1 MIHSMRQFLRVWHI
15 GVILKRYR
23 LDKLL
28 TTAPLPA
35 PIRWLRVFIP
45 TGKELTGLPRGE
57 RLRLAL
63 QELGPVYV
71 KFGQILSTRR
81 DLLPLDIADELA
93 LLQDRVPP
101 FPGEQARA
109 IIEEALGEPVNEV
122 FASFDTNPLASAS
135 IAQVHPATLHD
146 GREAV
151 VKVVR
156 PGIGKQL
163 RKDIDLLKTIA
174 GLAEKFMQGG
184 ATIQPLE
191 VVREFERVV
200 FDELDMQREAANASI
215 LRRNFQ
221 GSRDLYIP
229 EVYWQWCTHKVMVME
244 RVSGLPVGD
253 IEGLRKHGVN
263 LKKLARRGVRV
274 FYTQVFR
281 DNLFHADLHP
291 GNILVDASDPDDPTY
306 IAMDFGIV
314 ASLSPQDLYYIAENF
329 KALFNQDYRRVAAL
343 HIEAGWVPEDTRLV
357 ELEAAVR
364 SVGEPNFTRPLNE
377 VSFGKVLFDL
387 FQVAH
392 RFQLTLQPQLLM
404 LQKTLLNVEGLARQL
419 DPELDIWGVAKPE
432 LETILREKHNL
443 ENVSHELRKRLPGWL
458 AQAPEI
464 PGLVH
469 DFLIKANSGQLLTRT
484 TSEDATRSRMEQLVA
499 RRKVLQVL
507 AGGSLSTPG
516 AILVA
521 METGPWFLWGYS
533 IPGMVFLAAGGWLIF
548 RALRSKHMAHN

>member
-1 MIHSMRQFLRVWHI
+1 MMHSLRQFLRIWHI

-23 LDKLL
+23 LDELFS
-28 TTAPLPA
+28 TARLPA

-45 TGKELTGLPRGE
+45 TGKDVSGLPRGE
-57 RLRLAL
+57 RLRMAL
-63 QELGPVYV
+63 QDLGPVYV

-81 DLLPLDIADELA
+81 DLLPQDIADELA
-93 LLQDRVPP
+93 LLQDQVPP
-101 FPGEQARA
+101 FPGDQARD
-109 IIEEALGEPVNEV
+109 IIEDALGKPVSEI

-156 PGIGKQL
+156 PGIEKQL
-163 RKDIDLLKTIA
+163 RKDIDLLKAIA
-174 GLAEKFMQGG
+174 KQAERFMQGG
-184 ATIQPLE
+184 ARIQPLK
-191 VVREFERVV
+191 VVREFETVV

-215 LRRNFQ
+215 LRRNFE
-221 GSRDLYIP
+221 GSTDLYIP
-229 EVYWQWCTHKVMVME
+229 EVYWQWCKHRVMVME
-244 RVSGLPVGD
+244 RVSGLAVGD
-253 IEGLRKHGVN
+253 VETLREHGVN

-291 GNILVDASDPDDPTY
+291 GNILVDASNPDDPTY

-314 ASLSPQDLYYIAENF
+314 ASLSPEDLYYIAENF

-343 HIEAGWVPEDTRLV
+343 HIDAGWVPGDTRLD
-357 ELEAAVR
+357 ELESAVR

-377 VSFGKVLFDL
+377 VSFGQVLFDL
-387 FQVAH
+387 FSVAH

-432 LETILREKHNL
+432 LETILRERHSL
-443 ENVSHELRKRLPGWL
+443 ENVSHELRERLPGWL
-458 AQAPEI
+458 AKAPEM

-469 DFLIKANSGQLLTRT
+469 DFLVMANSGQLMGRASSKDT
-484 TSEDATRSRMEQLVA
+484 TQARQERQIS
-499 RRKVLQVL
+499 RRKILHVL
-507 AGGSLSTPG
+507 AGGSLGIPG
-516 AILVA
+516 AILTA

-533 IPGMVFLAAGGWLIF
+533 VPGMVLLALGGWQIIK
-548 RALRSKHMAHN
+548 ALR

>member
-1 MIHSMRQFLRVWHI
+1 MMHSLRQFLRIWHI

-23 LDKLL
+23 LDELFS
-28 TTAPLPA
+28 TARLPA

-45 TGKELTGLPRGE
+45 TGKDVSALPRGE
-57 RLRLAL
+57 RLRMAL

-81 DLLPLDIADELA
+81 DLLPQDIADELA
-93 LLQDRVPP
+93 LLQDQVPP
-101 FPGEQARA
+101 FPGDQARD
-109 IIEEALGEPVNEV
+109 IIEDALGKPVSEI

-156 PGIGKQL
+156 PGIDKQL
-163 RKDIDLLKTIA
+163 RKDIDLLKAIA
-174 GLAEKFMQGG
+174 KQAERFMQSG
-184 ATIQPLE
+184 ARIQPLR
-191 VVREFERVV
+191 VVREFETVV

-215 LRRNFQ
+215 LRRNFK
-221 GSRDLYIP
+221 GSTDLYVP
-229 EVYWQWCTHKVMVME
+229 EVYWQLCKRRVMVME

-253 IEGLRKHGVN
+253 VETLREHGVN
-263 LKKLARRGVRV
+263 LKKLARRCVRV

-281 DNLFHADLHP
+281 DNLFHADMHP
-291 GNILVDASDPDDPTY
+291 GNILVDASNPDDPTY

-314 ASLSPQDLYYIAENF
+314 ASLSPEDLYYIAENF

-343 HIEAGWVPEDTRLV
+343 HIDAGWVPANTRLD
-357 ELEAAVR
+357 ELESAVR

-377 VSFGKVLFDL
+377 VSFGQMLFDL
-387 FQVAH
+387 FSVAH

-432 LETILREKHNL
+432 LETILRERHSI
-443 ENVSHELRKRLPGWL
+443 ENVSHELRERLPGWL
-458 AQAPEI
+458 AKAPEI

-469 DFLIKANSGQLLTRT
+469 DLLVMANSGQLMGRT
-484 TSEDATRSRMEQLVA
+484 TSEDITRARQERLIS
-499 RRKVLQVL
+499 RRKILHAL
-507 AGGSLSTPG
+507 TGGSLSIPG
-516 AILVA
+516 AILTA

-533 IPGMVFLAAGGWLIF
+533 VPGMILLALGGWQIIK
-548 RALRSKHMAHN
+548 ALR

>member
-1 MIHSMRQFLRVWHI
+1 MRNSLRQFLRVWHI

-23 LDKLL
+23 LDELFS
-28 TTAPLPA
+28 TTRLPG
-35 PIRWLRVFIP
+35 PIRWMRVFIP
-45 TGKELTGLPRGE
+45 TGKDVSGLPRGE
-57 RLRLAL
+57 RLRMAL
-63 QELGPVYV
+63 QDLGPVYV

-93 LLQDRVPP
+93 LLQDQVPP
-101 FPGEQARA
+101 FPGEQARD
-109 IIEEALGEPVNEV
+109 IIEDALGEPVEKI
-122 FASFDTNPLASAS
+122 FASFDTHPLASAS

-156 PGIGKQL
+156 PGIDKQL
-163 RKDIDLLKTIA
+163 RKDIELLKTIA
-174 GLAEKFMQGG
+174 KLADRFMQGG
-184 ATIQPLE
+184 ARVQPLK
-191 VVREFERVV
+191 VVQEFETVV

-215 LRRNFQ
+215 LRRNFL
-221 GSRDLYIP
+221 GSTDLYIP
-229 EVYWQWCTHKVMVME
+229 EVYWQWCKRRVMVME

-253 IEGLRKHGVN
+253 IDKLKKHGVN

-291 GNILVDASDPDDPTY
+291 GNILVDASNPDDPTY

-314 ASLSPQDLYYIAENF
+314 ASLSPKDLYYIAENF

-343 HIEAGWVPEDTRLV
+343 HIDAGWVPEDTRLD
-357 ELEAAVR
+357 ELEAATR
-364 SVGEPNFTRPLNE
+364 TVGEPNFTRPLNE
-377 VSFGKVLFDL
+377 VSFGQVLFDL

-392 RFQLTLQPQLLM
+392 RFHLTLQPQLLM

-432 LETILREKHNL
+432 LEAILKQKHNI
-443 ENVSHELRKRLPGWL
+443 ENVSHELRERLPGWL

-464 PGLVH
+464 PGLIH
-469 DFLIKANSGQLLTRT
+469 DFLVKANNGQLLTRT
-484 TSEDATRSRMEQLVA
+484 ASEDAARSRRDQQIS
-499 RRKVLQVL
+499 RRKILQVL
-507 AGGSLSTPG
+507 AGGSLSIPG
-516 AILVA
+516 AILTA

-533 IPGMVFLAAGGWLIF
+533 VPGVALLVVGGWLIF
-548 RALRSKHMAHN
+548 RALR

>member
-1 MIHSMRQFLRVWHI
+1 MRQFLRIWHI

-23 LDKLL
+23 LDELFS
-28 TTAPLPA
+28 TARLPA
-35 PIRWLRVFIP
+35 PVRWVRVFIP
-45 TGKELTGLPRGE
+45 TGKDVSGLPRGE
-57 RLRLAL
+57 CLRMAL

-81 DLLPLDIADELA
+81 DLLPPDIADELA
-93 LLQDRVPP
+93 LLQDQVPP
-101 FPGEQARA
+101 FPGDQARD
-109 IIEEALGEPVNEV
+109 IIEDALGKPVGEI

-135 IAQVHPATLHD
+135 IAQVHPAKLHD

-156 PGIGKQL
+156 PGIDKQL
-163 RKDIDLLKTIA
+163 RKDIDLLKAIA
-174 GLAEKFMQGG
+174 KLAERFMQSG
-184 ATIQPLE
+184 ARIQPLN
-191 VVREFERVV
+191 VVREFETVV

-215 LRRNFQ
+215 LRRNFE
-221 GSRDLYIP
+221 GSADLYVP
-229 EVYWQWCTHKVMVME
+229 EVYWQLCKRRVMVME

-253 IEGLRKHGVN
+253 VEALREHGVN
-263 LKKLARRGVRV
+263 LKKLARRCVRV

-281 DNLFHADLHP
+281 DNLFHADMHP
-291 GNILVDASDPDDPTY
+291 GNILVDASNPDDPTY

-314 ASLSPQDLYYIAENF
+314 ASLSPEDLYYIAENF

-343 HIEAGWVPEDTRLV
+343 HIDAGWVPADTRLD
-357 ELEAAVR
+357 ELESATR

-377 VSFGKVLFDL
+377 VSFGKMLFDL
-387 FQVAH
+387 FSVAH

-432 LETILREKHNL
+432 LETILRERHSI
-443 ENVSHELRKRLPGWL
+443 ENVSHELRERLPGWL
-458 AQAPEI
+458 SKAPEI

-469 DFLIKANSGQLLTRT
+469 NFLVMANSGQLMGHT
-484 TSEDATRSRMEQLVA
+484 TSEDITRAREDRLVS
-499 RRKVLQVL
+499 RRKTSRAL
-507 AGGSLSTPG
+507 AGGALTIPG
-516 AILVA
+516 AILIA

-533 IPGMVFLAAGGWLIF
+533 VPGMILLALGGWQIIK
-548 RALRSKHMAHN
+548 ALR

>member
-1 MIHSMRQFLRVWHI
+1 MRYSLRQFLRIWHI

-23 LDKLL
+23 LDELFN
-28 TTAPLPA
+28 TNRLPG
-35 PIRWLRVFIP
+35 PIRWMRVFMP
-45 TGKELTGLPRGE
+45 TSKDVSGLPRGE

-63 QELGPVYV
+63 QDLGPVYV

-93 LLQDRVPP
+93 LLQDQVPP
-101 FPGEQARA
+101 FPGEEARA
-109 IIEEALGEPVNEV
+109 IIEDALGEPVSEI
-122 FASFDTNPLASAS
+122 FASFDTSPLASAS

-156 PGIGKQL
+156 PGIHKQL
-163 RKDIDLLKTIA
+163 RKDIDLLTTIA
-174 GLAEKFMQGG
+174 KLAEKFMQSG
-184 ATIQPLE
+184 ARIQPLK
-191 VVREFERVV
+191 VVQEFETVV

-215 LRRNFQ
+215 LRRNFK
-221 GSRDLYIP
+221 GSTDLYIP
-229 EVYWQWCTHKVMVME
+229 EVYWEWCHRKVMVME

-253 IEGLRKHGVN
+253 VEILKNHGVN

-314 ASLSPQDLYYIAENF
+314 ASLSTEDLYYIAENF

-343 HIEAGWVPEDTRLV
+343 HIDAGWVPQETRLD

-387 FQVAH
+387 FSVAH

-432 LETILREKHNL
+432 LEAILRERHNI
-443 ENVSHELRKRLPGWL
+443 ENVSHELRERLPGWL

-469 DFLIKANSGQLLTRT
+469 DFLVKANKGQLLTRT
-484 TSEDATRSRMEQLVA
+484 ASEDAARSRQEQRVS
-499 RRKVLQVL
+499 RNKVLQVL
-507 AGGSLSTPG
+507 AGGSLSIPG
-516 AILVA
+516 AILIA

-533 IPGMVFLAAGGWLIF
+533 VPGLALLAIGGWLIF
-548 RALRSKHMAHN
+548 RSLR

>member
-1 MIHSMRQFLRVWHI
+1 MMHNLRQFMRIWHI

-23 LDKLL
+23 LDELFN
-28 TTAPLPA
+28 TDRLPS
-35 PIRWLRVFIP
+35 PIRWTRVFIP
-45 TGKELTGLPRGE
+45 TSKNVSGLSRGE
-57 RLRLAL
+57 RLRHAV
-63 QELGPVYV
+63 QDLGPVYV

-81 DLLPLDIADELA
+81 DLLPQDIADELA

-101 FPGEQARA
+101 FPGEQARD

-122 FASFDTNPLASAS
+122 FASFDTTPLASAS

-156 PGIGKQL
+156 PGIKKQL
-163 RKDIDLLKTIA
+163 RKDIDLLKAIA
-174 GLAEKFMQGG
+174 KLAEKILQAG
-184 ATIQPLE
+184 AKIQPLE
-191 VVREFERVV
+191 VVREFETVV

-215 LRRNFQ
+215 LRRNFK
-221 GSRDLYIP
+221 GSKDLYIP
-229 EVYWQWCTHKVMVME
+229 EVYWQWCKHRVMVME

-253 IEGLRKHGVN
+253 IENLRKHGVN

-291 GNILVDASDPDDPTY
+291 GNILVDASNPDEPTY

-314 ASLSPQDLYYIAENF
+314 ASLSPEDLYYIAENF

-343 HIEAGWVPEDTRLV
+343 HIDAGWVPEDTRLV

-432 LETILREKHNL
+432 LETILREKNNF
-443 ENVSHELRKRLPGWL
+443 ENVSHELRERLPGWL

-469 DFLIKANSGQLLTRT
+469 DYLVKANNEQLLTRT
-484 TSEDATRSRMEQLVA
+484 ASEDAAKSRQEQ
-499 RRKVLQVL
+499 RTSNHKVLRVL
-507 AGGSLSTPG
+507 AGGSLSIPG
-516 AILVA
+516 AILTA

-533 IPGMVFLAAGGWLIF
+533 VPGMAFLAVGGWLIF
-548 RALRSKHMAHN
+548 RALR

>member
-1 MIHSMRQFLRVWHI
+1 MRHSLRQFMRIWHI

-23 LDKLL
+23 LDELFDKNR
-28 TTAPLPA
+28 LPG
-35 PIRWLRVFIP
+35 PVRWVRVFMP
-45 TGKELTGLPRGE
+45 GGKDVSGLPRGE

-63 QELGPVYV
+63 QDLGPVYV

-81 DLLPLDIADELA
+81 DLLPQDIAEELA
-93 LLQDRVPP
+93 LLQDQVPP
-101 FPGEQARA
+101 FPGEEARS
-109 IIEEALGEPVNEV
+109 IIEKSLGEPVAEI
-122 FASFDTNPLASAS
+122 FASFDTTPLASAS

-163 RKDIDLLKTIA
+163 RKDIDLLVTIA
-174 GLAEKFMQGG
+174 RLAEKFMQSG
-184 ATIQPLE
+184 ANVQPLK
-191 VVREFERVV
+191 VVREFETFV
-200 FDELDMQREAANASI
+200 FDELDMQREASNASI
-215 LRRNFQ
+215 LRRNFKD
-221 GSRDLYIP
+221 SKDLYIP
-229 EVYWQWCTHKVMVME
+229 EVYWQWCTRRVMVME

-253 IEGLRKHGVN
+253 IENLKKHGVN

-291 GNILVDASDPDDPTY
+291 GNILVDASDPDEPTY

-314 ASLSPQDLYYIAENF
+314 ASLSTKDLYYIAENF

-343 HIEAGWVPEDTRLV
+343 HIDAGWVPESTRLE
-357 ELEAAVR
+357 ELEAATR

-432 LETILREKHNL
+432 LETILREKHKL
-443 ENVSHELRKRLPGWL
+443 ENISQELHDRLPGWL

-469 DFLIKANSGQLLTRT
+469 DFLVKANSGQLLTRT
-484 TSEDATRSRMEQLVA
+484 TSEDAARSRQQQRVS
-499 RRKVLQVL
+499 RSKVLQVL
-507 AGGSLSTPG
+507 AGGSLTIPG
-516 AILVA
+516 AILTA
-521 METGPWFLWGYS
+521 LETGPWFLWGYS
-533 IPGMVFLAAGGWLIF
+533 VPGMALLALGGLLIF
-548 RALRSKHMAHN
+548 RALR

>member
-1 MIHSMRQFLRVWHI
+1 MRNSLRQFLRVWHI

-23 LDKLL
+23 LDELFS
-28 TTAPLPA
+28 TTRLPG

-45 TGKELTGLPRGE
+45 TGKDVSGLPRGE
-57 RLRLAL
+57 RLRMAL
-63 QELGPVYV
+63 QDMGPVYV

-93 LLQDRVPP
+93 LLQDQVPP
-101 FPGEQARA
+101 FPGEQARD
-109 IIEEALGEPVNEV
+109 IIEDALGEPVEKI
-122 FASFDTNPLASAS
+122 FASFDTHPLASAS

-156 PGIGKQL
+156 PGIDKQL
-163 RKDIDLLKTIA
+163 RKDIELLKTIA
-174 GLAEKFMQGG
+174 KLADRFMQGG
-184 ATIQPLE
+184 ARVQPLK
-191 VVREFERVV
+191 VVQEFETVV

-215 LRRNFQ
+215 LRRNFLD
-221 GSRDLYIP
+221 STDLYIP
-229 EVYWQWCTHKVMVME
+229 EVYWHWCKRRVMVME

-253 IEGLRKHGVN
+253 IEKLKKHGVN

-291 GNILVDASDPDDPTY
+291 GNILVDASNPDDPTY

-314 ASLSPQDLYYIAENF
+314 ASLSPKDLYYIAENF

-343 HIEAGWVPEDTRLV
+343 HIDAGWVPEDTRLD
-357 ELEAAVR
+357 ELEAATR
-364 SVGEPNFTRPLNE
+364 TVGEPNFTRPLNE
-377 VSFGKVLFDL
+377 VSFGQVLFDL

-392 RFQLTLQPQLLM
+392 RFHLTLQPQLLM

-432 LETILREKHNL
+432 LEAILRQKNNF
-443 ENVSHELRKRLPGWL
+443 ENVSHELRERLPGWL

-464 PGLVH
+464 PGLIH
-469 DFLIKANSGQLLTRT
+469 DFLVKANNGQLLTRT
-484 TSEDATRSRMEQLVA
+484 ASEDAARSRQEQQIS
-499 RRKVLQVL
+499 RRKILQVL
-507 AGGSLSTPG
+507 AGGSLSIPG
-516 AILVA
+516 AILTA

-533 IPGMVFLAAGGWLIF
+533 IPGMALLVVGGWLIF
-548 RALRSKHMAHN
+548 RALRWPGS

>member
-1 MIHSMRQFLRVWHI
+1 MTSSLRQFLRVWHI
-15 GVILKRYR
+15 GVILRRYR
-23 LDKLL
+23 LDELL
-28 TTAPLPA
+28 NAGNLPA
-35 PIRWLRVFIP
+35 PMRGLRFLIP
-45 TGKELTGLPRGE
+45 AGKELANLPRGE

-81 DLLPLDIADELA
+81 DLLPQDIADELA
-93 LLQDRVPP
+93 LLQDHVPP
-101 FPGEQARA
+101 FPGEQARD
-109 IIEEALGEPVNEV
+109 IIEEALGQPVSEV
-122 FASFDTNPLASAS
+122 FASFDTTPLASAS

-163 RKDIDLLKTIA
+163 RKDIDLLKTVA
-174 GLAEKFMQGG
+174 KLAEKVMQSG
-184 ATIQPLE
+184 ARIQPLK
-191 VVREFERVV
+191 VVCEFETVV

-215 LRRNFQ
+215 LRRNFK
-221 GSRDLYIP
+221 GSSDLYIP
-229 EVYWQWCTHKVMVME
+229 EVYWQWCKHKVMVME
-244 RVSGLPVGD
+244 RVSGLQVGD
-253 IEGLRKHGVN
+253 IEVLRKHGVN

-291 GNILVDASDPDDPTY
+291 GNILVDATNPDDPTY

-314 ASLSPQDLYYIAENF
+314 ASLSTEDLYYIAENF
-329 KALFNQDYRRVAAL
+329 KALFNQNYRRVAQL
-343 HIEAGWVPEDTRLV
+343 HIDAGWVPKETRLD
-357 ELEAAVR
+357 EFEAAVR

-387 FQVAH
+387 FHVAH

-432 LETILREKHNL
+432 LETILRERHNI
-443 ENVSHELRKRLPGWL
+443 ENVSQELRERLPGWL
-458 AQAPEI
+458 SQAPEI

-469 DFLIKANSGQLLTRT
+469 DFLLKANSGELLART
-484 TSEDATRSRMEQLVA
+484 ATADDARAKRERLDSH
-499 RRKVLQVL
+499 RKTLQAMV
-507 AGGSLSTPG
+507 GGSLTIPG
-516 AILVA
+516 AILTA
-521 METGPWFLWGYS
+521 LETGPWFLWGYS
-533 IPGMVFLAAGGWLIF
+533 TIGVLLLVTGAWQLFKSL
-548 RALRSKHMAHN
+548 K